1 MGRAK
6 AALPFGGAAILER
19 IIAELRRA
27 FDELIVVAAPLDGQ
41 PFAIDDRLAA
51 EVVVIRDDR
60 PFQGPAIAL
69 ARGLRAA
76 RNEITFVCSCDLP
89 LIRADVAL
97 ALCAM
102 TAANDAA
109 IPLLGGRLQPLYA
122 AYRRRCAA
130 AIERGIAAGEQR
142 LTVLAESLNFRRVD
156 ETELR
161 TLDPELASFINVNT
175 PEDYARALRTGGRD
189 ASNARFKPQN

>member
-1 MGRAK
+1 
-6 AALPFGGAAILER
+6 
-19 IIAELRRA
+19 
-27 FDELIVVAAPLDGQ
+27 
-41 PFAIDDRLAA
+41 
-51 EVVVIRDDR
+51 
-60 PFQGPAIAL
+60 
-69 ARGLRAA
+69 
-76 RNEITFVCSCDLP
+76 P
-89 LIRADVAL
+89 LIRGDVAL

-102 TAANDAA
+102 TEANDAA

-130 AIERGIAAGEQR
+130 TIERGIAAGEQR